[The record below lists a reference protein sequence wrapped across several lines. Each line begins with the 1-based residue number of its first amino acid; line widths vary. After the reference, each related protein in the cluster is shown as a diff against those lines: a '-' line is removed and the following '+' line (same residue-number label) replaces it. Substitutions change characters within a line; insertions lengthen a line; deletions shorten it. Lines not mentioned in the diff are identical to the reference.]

1 MQRIPLTVA
10 VACLLAGGCRDTLA
24 PVQFTGSYLLAS
36 VNGAALPATIA
47 SKPASC
53 STTIDVAT
61 LTLADGAFDLFLSRT
76 VTCPSLN
83 GVHSFDQ
90 IGGGLAVDGS
100 TLTLRAIDPTS
111 PSASVMSMSVT
122 VAGSSAT
129 LMLPPGALGLSGATT
144 MLFGQRQP
152 L

>member
-1 MQRIPLTVA
+1 LQRIPLTVA
-10 VACLLAGGCRDTLA
+10 AACLLAGGCRGTLA

-47 SKPASC
+47 SKPSGC
-53 STTIDVAT
+53 STTVDVAT
-61 LTLADGAFDLFLSRT
+61 LTLADGAFYLLLSRT
-76 VTCPSLN
+76 VTCPSLT
-83 GVHSFDQ
+83 GVHTFDQ

-111 PSASVMSMSVT
+111 PSATVISMAVT
-122 VAGSSAT
+122 VTGSDAT
-129 LMLPPGALGLSGATT
+129 LTLPPGALGLSGATT